1 MPYIDIP
8 IQIFIRSHICFFVRL
23 PVCEAKEPT
32 MKEYIEAIKLVI
44 KSLKIKEETLE
55 DEINDTFDQVVA
67 IIEERRA
74 CLLNQLHS
82 RISSTCEK
90 LGNYHS

>member
-1 MPYIDIP
+1 
-8 IQIFIRSHICFFVRL
+8 
-23 PVCEAKEPT
+23 

-82 RISSTCEK
+82 RISST
-90 LGNYHS
+90 